1 MKKIKVVLLGVL
13 MLLSI
18 ASFVVKYETLKTEG
32 PRQEAVII
40 EKNDRF
46 ELELHREKFLTA
58 FETKGSAWGPQLIQK
73 SGSFEEV
80 MSVLLDTPYLEFEEG
95 DKRKY
100 RLDLKSSVPLDEVRE
115 EVAALIFKQLNL
127 KSTKSTY
134 DLKLYEISI
143 SDASIMDAKI
153 ESMDAGMV
161 SYSDIKNGKG
171 KYIGFTLDQLAK
183 TLNENLENNIFVA
196 ASEDQS
202 KRIGIEISNI
212 NSLDK
217 NLSDMKS
224 QGFAVKTVTQSK
236 EYLVITGE

>member
-18 ASFVVKYETLKTEG
+18 ASFVIKYETLKTEG
-32 PRQEAVII
+32 PRQEAVIL

-80 MSVLLDTPYLEFEEG
+80 MAVLLDTPYLEFEEG

-115 EVAALIFKQLNL
+115 EVAALIFKELKL

-134 DLKLYEISI
+134 DLELYEISI
-143 SDASIMDAKI
+143 SDESIMKTKI
-153 ESMDAGMV
+153 ESMDAGVM

-236 EYLVITGE
+236 EFLVISAE

>member
-1 MKKIKVVLLGVL
+1 MKKIKVVLLGVI

-18 ASFVVKYETLKTEG
+18 ASFVIKYETLKTEG

-46 ELELHREKFLTA
+46 ELELHRQKFLTA

-80 MSVLLDTPYLEFEEG
+80 MAVLLDTRFLEFEEG

-115 EVAALIFKQLNL
+115 EVAALIFKELKL
-127 KSTKSTY
+127 KSSKNTY
-134 DLKLYEISI
+134 ELEFYEISI
-143 SDASIMDAKI
+143 SDETIIENKL
-153 ESMDAGMV
+153 ESMDAGVM
-161 SYSDIKNGKG
+161 SYSDIKIGKG
-171 KYIGFTLDQLAK
+171 RYIGFTLEQLVSN
-183 TLNENLENNIFVA
+183 LNENLGNNVFIA
-196 ASEDQS
+196 APEDQS
-202 KRIGIEISNI
+202 KRIGIEISDI
-212 NSLDK
+212 NSLEK
-217 NLSDMKS
+217 NLSDLKS